1 MCINNQKS
9 LAEFVHQAAYIK
21 AKEEAAEMREKLI
34 KTVINLVQRGGFSI
48 EEAADIT
55 GLSAEEIEKLQK
67 N

>member
-34 KTVINLVQRGGFSI
+34 KTVINLVQRGFSI
-48 EEAADIT
+48 EEAVDIT

>member
-9 LAEFVHQAAYIK
+9 LAEFVHQATYIK

-34 KTVINLVQRGGFSI
+34 KTVINLVQRGFSI
-48 EEAADIT
+48 EKVADIT
-55 GLSAEEIEKLQK
+55 GLSAEEVKKLQK